1 MATSHQ
7 LQPHSCPPLAPYNPS
22 SHHPSFLPALGQD
35 LQGERE
41 VIGHLLSADAAGA
54 HDGLL
59 HLGHQNNGAV
69 EVHETGADQVL
80 AIQRT
85 LGWEDGRM
93 GWCCEKCWEGSWCP
107 SFHMSFWFLCKKIGK
122 SSKVG
127 VFEPDQR
134 MGWRSLATQK
144 RWGMIGIETSK
155 KETQIFPASSPL
167 VNWSF
172 SPPRPKKTSKSKA
185 G

>member
-59 HLGHQNNGAV
+59 HLGHQNDGAV

-93 GWCCEKCWEGSWCP
+93 GWWDGAVKSAGKVLGVQVSIWVSGFSAKRLGSHP
-107 SFHMSFWFLCKKIGK
+107 KLEFL
-122 SSKVG
+122 
-127 VFEPDQR
+127 
-134 MGWRSLATQK
+134 SLISIWLAV
-144 RWGMIGIETSK
+144 
-155 KETQIFPASSPL
+155 ASD
-167 VNWSF
+167 
-172 SPPRPKKTSKSKA
+172 PKKN
-185 G
+185 GVW